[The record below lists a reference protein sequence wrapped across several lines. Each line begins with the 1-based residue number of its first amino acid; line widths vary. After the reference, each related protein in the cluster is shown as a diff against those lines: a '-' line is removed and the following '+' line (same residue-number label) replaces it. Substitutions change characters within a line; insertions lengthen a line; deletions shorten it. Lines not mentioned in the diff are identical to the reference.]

1 MLLQLSVENFVLID
15 QAMIDFHQGL
25 HVFTGE
31 TGAGKSLMVD
41 AIALLAGER
50 ASLSLIKKDKDYA
63 LVEGVFQ
70 FDPNSLA
77 ASIAQEYGY
86 DTTDVMVFSRQ
97 LSKDNKN
104 TCRINHKI
112 VALSTLK
119 HILEAEIDI
128 HSQHDTQY
136 LLQEKN
142 HIRLLDN
149 FLSEKVDL
157 DEVNQAYKLYMQAKE
172 HRAKVEALVLDDN
185 DLDFLQ
191 FQYQEL
197 EAFDPSAADYDHLI
211 LQQKQ
216 MMAFE
221 KLAHTSQAVLDLLD
235 QEGGLLELSY
245 TSHKLVDE
253 IKLDDD
259 LNEIASMLL
268 DGYTILSEAKSSL
281 LDYFSNLSFDQ
292 ESFDYVMSRLGQ
304 YDRLKRK
311 HGGSISSLLD
321 KLEALKETIYNV
333 EHHQQVL
340 DAALVAQQQALD
352 HFKLKATNLSEAR
365 QKAAKALSQ
374 AISHHLK
381 DLQLPHAQFDVRF
394 EKANPNTLGI
404 DKVSFYLKTNPGS
417 DFAPLAKIASGG
429 ELSRLML
436 GLKVIFTPLQG
447 CGTIIFDEIDVG
459 VSGSVAHHVGA
470 KMYELSRSSQTF
482 TITHLPVVAAFGD
495 IHFNVFKDSTPTS
508 TSVYIEELNQKQRL
522 EQLALLASGN
532 INEVSLAAAQLLF
545 DQVSEQLKHE

>member
-15 QAMIDFHQGL
+15 QAMIDFHRGL

-41 AIALLAGER
+41 AIALLSGER

-70 FDPNSLA
+70 FDPHSLA

-86 DTTDVMVFSRQ
+86 DTSDVMVFSRQ

-112 VALSTLK
+112 VPLSTLK

-149 FLSEKVDL
+149 FLSEKESL
-157 DEVNQAYKLYMQAKE
+157 NEVNQAYKLYMQAKE
-172 HRAKVEALVLDDN
+172 HTAKVEALVLDDN

-197 EAFDPSAADYDHLI
+197 EAFDPSVADYDQLM

-221 KLAHTSQAVLDLLD
+221 KLANTSQAVLDLMD

-268 DGYTILSEAKSSL
+268 DGYTILSEAKTSL

-292 ESFDYVMSRLGQ
+292 ESFDYVMSRLSQ

-340 DAALVAQQQALD
+340 DAALVAENQALD
-352 HFKLKATNLSEAR
+352 HFNRKASNLSKAR

-374 AISHHLK
+374 SISHHLK

-394 EKANPNTLGI
+394 DKANPNPLGI

-470 KMYELSRSSQTF
+470 KMHELSRSSQTF